1 MRLLAFAGDD
11 PSTAW
16 KTPYGEWRF
25 IGNGGRTMPLFTAKE
40 LRGPWTIVGDVAN
53 LTSGECP
60 SLFPLPALT
69 PGTSAKPGQKLPTHV
84 YKRGRMGGPTKLQDH
99 FQLGERST
107 VHPCAESEFLTAREL
122 WPGDWVEGKP
132 GEVAVWNPT
141 PGLPFQARGGG
152 VLVDPG
158 LYCRRTNRSL
168 SLAASGTDSAVLP
181 DASKDFCTPIP
192 SAADSAP
199 SAIDTLC

>member
-1 MRLLAFAGDD
+1 
-11 PSTAW
+11 
-16 KTPYGEWRF
+16 
-25 IGNGGRTMPLFTAKE
+25 MPLFTAKE
-40 LRGPWTIVGDVAN
+40 LRGPWSIVGDVAN

-99 FQLGERST
+99 FQLGERPTNGT
-107 VHPCAESEFLTAREL
+107 VHPCAQSEFLAAREL
-122 WPGDWVEGKP
+122 WPQGIGVRASLGRSPCGSRPLACRSKRGAVECSSTRACIVG
-132 GEVAVWNPT
+132 APT
-141 PGLPFQARGGG
+141 ALFPL
-152 VLVDPG
+152 
-158 LYCRRTNRSL
+158 RR
-168 SLAASGTDSAVLP
+168 SGTDSAVLP

-199 SAIDTLC
+199 SGIDTLH